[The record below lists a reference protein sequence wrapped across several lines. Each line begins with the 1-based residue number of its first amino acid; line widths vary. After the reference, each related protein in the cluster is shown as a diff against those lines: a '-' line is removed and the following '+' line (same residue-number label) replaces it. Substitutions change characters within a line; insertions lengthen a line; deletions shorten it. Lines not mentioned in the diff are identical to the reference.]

1 MRKGDLLIC
10 KETIYDSNG
19 FSIFLKGGEY
29 KVIYV
34 DNEDVQIK
42 VCISCGRDS
51 KHSVIMNIEE
61 VHKKFKIK

>member
-29 KVIYV
+29 KVLYV
-34 DNEDVQIK
+34 DNEDMQIK
-42 VCISCGRDS
+42 VCISCDIES
-51 KHSVIMNIEE
+51 KNNMVMIIEE